1 MQYTYSVG
9 HVAAKGEG
17 LHAHAAAA
25 VSPVATAAEGA
36 CLDEGVAQTFHVPR
50 QEVVVVLE
58 GIPLWVVPAV
68 AMVAASLER
77 EELHA
82 HVL

>member
-50 QEVVVVLE
+50 QEVVVLG

-68 AMVAASLER
+68 AMVVASLER